1 MIYAGFMAK
10 EIAPILGKL
19 IAHKPGKLFFQGYR
33 FIQIL
38 SSHLFLI

>member
-19 IAHKPGKLFFQGYR
+19 IAHKPGKLFFKAIVS
-33 FIQIL
+33 FK
-38 SSHLFLI
+38 F